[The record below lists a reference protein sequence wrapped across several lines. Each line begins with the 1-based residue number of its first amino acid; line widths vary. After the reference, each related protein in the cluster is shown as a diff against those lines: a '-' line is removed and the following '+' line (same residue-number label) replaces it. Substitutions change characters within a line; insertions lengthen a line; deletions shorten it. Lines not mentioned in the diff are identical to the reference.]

1 MTRTGSADRPTVLVT
16 GGTGTLGRLVVER
29 LRSAGRPVRVLA
41 RHLPDDGASAEP
53 RGSGSAGVEFVAG
66 DLATGEG
73 VAEALAGV
81 GVVVHCA
88 GSAAGDDAKARTLVD
103 AAVAAGVEH
112 LVHISVVGV
121 DRIPVESRLD
131 RAQFGYFEAKR
142 LAEDVVTASGL
153 PWTILRATQFHDFV
167 ADLADQLGKMPV
179 VPVFAGV
186 SFQPVDARDVADR
199 LTGLALGEPQGLV
212 AELGGPTTYP
222 MTDLVRDCL
231 RATGRRRPILP
242 MRNPGK
248 AAAAYRAGAN
258 LTPEHATGT
267 RTWEDFLAERT
278 RVLTAAG
285 RSA

>member
-1 MTRTGSADRPTVLVT
+1 MSTSTNPTVLVT
-16 GGTGTLGRLVVER
+16 GGTGTLGRLVVQR
-29 LRSAGRPVRVLA
+29 LHGAGRAVRVLA
-41 RHLPDDGASAEP
+41 RHLPDDAASPGHLRLAD
-53 RGSGSAGVEFVAG
+53 RGVEFVQG
-66 DLATGEG
+66 DLSTGGG

-88 GSAAGDDAKARTLVD
+88 GSATGDDAKARTLVD
-103 AAVAAGVEH
+103 AAVPAGIRH

-121 DRIPVESRLD
+121 DRIPVESRID

-142 LAEDVVTASGL
+142 LAEDVVTSSGL
-153 PWTILRATQFHDFV
+153 PWTILRATQFHEFV
-167 ADLADQLGKMPV
+167 IDLADQLGRMPV
-179 VPVFAGV
+179 VPVFGGV

-199 LTGLALGEPQGLV
+199 LTELALGEPQGLV
-212 AELGGPTTYP
+212 AELGGPAIYP

-231 RATGRRRPILP
+231 RAQGRRRPILP

-278 RVLTAAG
+278 RKLAAVG
-285 RSA
+285 HAA

>member
-1 MTRTGSADRPTVLVT
+1 MSTITRPTVLVT

-29 LRSAGRPVRVLA
+29 LRAAGRPVRVLA
-41 RHLPDDGASAEP
+41 RHLLDDAASPCSSRPAD
-53 RGSGSAGVEFVAG
+53 SGVELVQG
-66 DLATGEG
+66 DLSTGEG

-88 GSAAGDDAKARTLVD
+88 GSATGDDAKARTLVD
-103 AAVAAGVEH
+103 AAVPAGVQH

-121 DRIPVESRLD
+121 DRIPVESRID

-142 LAEDVVTASGL
+142 LAEDVVTSSGL

-167 ADLADQLGKMPV
+167 IDLADQLGRMPV
-179 VPVFAGV
+179 VPVFGGV

-199 LTGLALGEPQGLV
+199 LTELALGEPQGLV
-212 AELGGPTTYP
+212 AELGGPAIYP

-231 RATGRRRPILP
+231 RAEGRRRPILP

-278 RVLTAAG
+278 RKLAAAG
-285 RSA
+285 HAA

>member
-1 MTRTGSADRPTVLVT
+1 MTRNGSTDRPTVLVT
-16 GGTGTLGRLVVER
+16 GGTGTLGRLVVDR
-29 LRSAGRPVRVLA
+29 LRAAGRPVRVLA
-41 RHLPDDGASAEP
+41 RHLPDDAAAPGQT
-53 RGSGSAGVEFVAG
+53 GSRPVGVEYVAG

-73 VAEALAGV
+73 VPAALAGV

-88 GSAAGDDAKARTLVD
+88 GSATRDDTKTRTLVD
-103 AAVAAGVEH
+103 AAVDAGIEH

-121 DRIPVESRLD
+121 DRIPVRTRID

-142 LAEDVVTASGL
+142 LSEEIVTSSGL

-167 ADLADQLGKMPV
+167 VDLTDQLGKMPV

-212 AELGGPTTYP
+212 DELGGPATYP
-222 MTDLVRDCL
+222 MTDLVRGYL
-231 RATGRRRPILP
+231 HATGRHRIVLP
-242 MRNPGK
+242 MHNPGK

-258 LTPEHATGT
+258 LTPEHASGT
-267 RTWEDFLAERT
+267 RTWEDFLAERK
-278 RVLTAAG
+278 RELAA
-285 RSA
+285 